1 MKITQAKKILESLK
15 ADKHT
20 EHTLLSEGILLC
32 EHLTA
37 LSSGNIEGM
46 KLEMLK
52 CHVGQTHDFW
62 AKYPLVLQLRIT
74 NRYAQQALIEACR
87 LFHKS
92 TLVPSDSSSDAEWR
106 NACKAFT
113 KFFQWDPELLTLG
126 DQDAE
131 FQGDAPTFQATLLL
145 MLNDMTDLEEAGL
158 SIMLEEDEDPK
169 SKSKVPK
176 TEQEEAQ
183 QVKAAELASSAEAL
197 LVGHCLPN
205 RVRLLVHSS
214 R

>member
-1 MKITQAKKILESLK
+1 MPAR
-15 ADKHT
+15 
-20 EHTLLSEGILLC
+20 LSP
-32 EHLTA
+32 
-37 LSSGNIEGM
+37 SSFNG
-46 KLEMLK
+46 
-52 CHVGQTHDFW
+52 
-62 AKYPLVLQLRIT
+62 
-74 NRYAQQALIEACR
+74 
-87 LFHKS
+87 
-92 TLVPSDSSSDAEWR
+92 
-106 NACKAFT
+106 
-113 KFFQWDPELLTLG
+113 DPELLTLG